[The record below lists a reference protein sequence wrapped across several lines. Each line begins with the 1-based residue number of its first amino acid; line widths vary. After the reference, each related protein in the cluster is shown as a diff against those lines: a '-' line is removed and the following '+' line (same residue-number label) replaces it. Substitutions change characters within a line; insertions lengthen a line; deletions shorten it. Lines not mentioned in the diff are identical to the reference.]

1 MHNYSPYCLSYISYE
16 TSKENLSKYQY
27 ISSLVIASLLFSG
40 SIPKDVLR
48 ANMTVLVFFLK
59 NGCNQLMVKMK
70 LKVV

>member
-1 MHNYSPYCLSYISYE
+1 MQLTNTQVAAKKKLE
-16 TSKENLSKYQY
+16 LTTQNKR
-27 ISSLVIASLLFSG
+27 ASLLFSG

-48 ANMTVLVFFLK
+48 ANMTALDFFLK

>member
-1 MHNYSPYCLSYISYE
+1 MVTGRIEPCIRNNAGLGRQNIE
-16 TSKENLSKYQY
+16 LTTLKKRT
-27 ISSLVIASLLFSG
+27 SLLFSG

-48 ANMTVLVFFLK
+48 ANMTALVLFLK